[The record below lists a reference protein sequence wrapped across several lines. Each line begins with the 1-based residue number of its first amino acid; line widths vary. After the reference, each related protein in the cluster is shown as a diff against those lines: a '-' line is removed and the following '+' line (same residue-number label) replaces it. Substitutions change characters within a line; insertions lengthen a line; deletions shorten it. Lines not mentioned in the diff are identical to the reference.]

1 MAESKGIRKSI
12 YFSENDEYLLDYVLK
27 QSNNFAAYV
36 KELIKKDMEKEPF
49 EDQVVKIIEKYLKN
63 NKISISESDN
73 KESEFNEEDIN
84 ALNMLMKRR

>member
-63 NKISISESDN
+63 KKISIGELDN

-84 ALNMLMKRR
+84 ALNMLMKRG